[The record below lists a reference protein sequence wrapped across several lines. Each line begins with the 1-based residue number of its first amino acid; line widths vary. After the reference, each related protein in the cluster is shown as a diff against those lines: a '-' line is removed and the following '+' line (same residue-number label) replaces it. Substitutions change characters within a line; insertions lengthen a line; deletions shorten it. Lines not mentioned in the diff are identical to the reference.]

1 MPETTFTFRV
11 DQELKRAFT
20 EAARANDRP
29 GSQLLRDFM
38 RDYVQRAEH
47 DAWFRAEVEQSL
59 KEAADPNVEL
69 IPHEEVVRKWKAR
82 RAELITK
89 VKRERGREDSLAAPR
104 NAISKSSLSIS
115 VSATQMR
122 PRRARCRNPRTGC
135 ARYPYII
142 VYAVGADYVRI
153 HRVLH
158 SAQRWPP
165 RR

>member
-20 EAARANDRP
+20 EAGRANDRP

-38 RDYVQRAEH
+38 RHYVERAEH

-82 RAELITK
+82 CAELVKK
-89 VKRERGREDSLAAPR
+89 VKRERGR
-104 NAISKSSLSIS
+104 
-115 VSATQMR
+115 
-122 PRRARCRNPRTGC
+122 
-135 ARYPYII
+135 
-142 VYAVGADYVRI
+142 
-153 HRVLH
+153 
-158 SAQRWPP
+158 
-165 RR
+165 